1 MCECPVQAMSSLL
14 KKSVDLWTNIWT
26 VRQGSEPTSR
36 NGATFKVM
44 DVGRRGSKDDRG

>member
-1 MCECPVQAMSSLL
+1 MFECPVQAMSSLL

-36 NGATFKVM
+36 NGATFKMM